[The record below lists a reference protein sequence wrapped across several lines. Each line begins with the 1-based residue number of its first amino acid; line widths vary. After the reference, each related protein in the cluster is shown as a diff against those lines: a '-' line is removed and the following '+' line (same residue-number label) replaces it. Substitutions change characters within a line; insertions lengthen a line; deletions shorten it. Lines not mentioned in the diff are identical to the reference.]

1 MSIEEE
7 IEKIDPYKVLG
18 VDEKADTKEIKRSY
32 HKLCLKY
39 HPDKNEGF
47 RKEFDQVQV
56 SYMVLSDEKKR
67 SRYDRTG
74 IINLKDDFEEGD
86 EEGFN
91 WNDYFKTQF
100 ESISKEMIEKDREE
114 YQGSSEEEEDIRNEL
129 INSKGDLNK
138 LFESV
143 IHLEFTLEEEK
154 RVFNICKKLIDQGDI
169 EMKDI
174 PKWERYVSKRKENI
188 KKNEKKRIREEKEAE
203 KVSKGDE
210 EKDMS
215 LVGLQALIA
224 NNASRHRDFAGTT
237 SISVVLDVPSTAA
250 GAAAGATSRVS
261 LYAVEVRG
269 EFAGLR
275 GRVPVGVLY
284 ESAAR
289 KEDHPTTTATAKSAT
304 ERNHSLI

>member
-224 NNASRHRDFAGTT
+224 NNASRHRDVFGG
-237 SISVVLDVPSTAA
+237 IAA
-250 GAAAGATSRVS
+250 KYEREEAERKNKKRKKSR
-261 LYAVEVRG
+261 
-269 EFAGLR
+269 
-275 GRVPVGVLY
+275 
-284 ESAAR
+284 
-289 KEDHPTTTATAKSAT
+289 K
-304 ERNHSLI
+304 